1 MKGKRTVQKKAL
13 VVESNET
20 LRQFI
25 GTFLSAGFEVASVRT
40 GLEAMACMGKGFI
53 PDIIIT
59 NTQVT
64 DVTGLA
70 FLANLRNSGLFGG
83 IPVVAI
89 GEADREEEE
98 QFRSLGVKDYFP
110 KPFNP
115 IQLQDRIIQILG

>member
-1 MKGKRTVQKKAL
+1 MKNKRSVPKKAL

-25 GTFLSAGFEVASVRT
+25 GTFLSAGFEVASARS

-59 NTQVT
+59 DTQVT
-64 DVTGLA
+64 DLTGAA
-70 FLANLRNSGLFGG
+70 FLVNLRNSGLFGS

-98 QFRSLGVKDYFP
+98 QFRSLGVSDYFP

-115 IQLQDRIIQILG
+115 IQLHDRIIQILG

>member
-1 MKGKRTVQKKAL
+1 MRNKRSIQKKAL
-13 VVESNET
+13 VVESNEM

-25 GTFLSAGFEVASVRT
+25 GTFLSTGFEVASARS
-40 GLEAMACMGKGFI
+40 GLEAMAFMGKGFI

-59 NTQVT
+59 DTQVT
-64 DVTGLA
+64 DITGMA
-70 FLANLRNSGLFGG
+70 FLANLRNSGLFGS

-98 QFRSLGVKDYFP
+98 QFRSLGVRDYFP

-115 IQLQDRIIQILG
+115 IQLHDRIIQILG

>member
-1 MKGKRTVQKKAL
+1 MKGKHAVQKKAL
-13 VVESNET
+13 VVESNDT

-25 GTFLSAGFEVASVRT
+25 GTFLSAQFDVAMART
-40 GLEAMACMGKGFI
+40 GLEAMAQLGSGFI

-64 DVTGLA
+64 DITGAA
-70 FLANLRNSGLFGG
+70 FLANLRNSGLFGS

-89 GEADREEEE
+89 GEADREAEE
-98 QFRSLGVKDYFP
+98 QFRSLGVSDYFP

-115 IQLQDRIIQILG
+115 IRLHDRIIQILG